1 MPKTPEITISTDSI
15 TLMPHVT
22 EAKAKKIIAEA
33 KKALIDG
40 HPANE
45 TDRTETS
52 ITIQVPS
59 GLGDDSRIIVL
70 TTEKD
75 QIVAV
80 LSYNPETRQFSI
92 MNEDEEEEED
102 EPSSHANIISA
113 IDKAAATIVNAVS
126 KPRGGGGRKKKQ
138 E

>member
-92 MNEDEEEEED
+92 MNEDEEEED